1 MCLNIFMVEVFFL
14 QAGAGL
20 AQVQGG
26 EALVVVIFHFHVH
39 HYHTWDWG

>member
-1 MCLNIFMVEVFFL
+1 MCKHDMLVIYFKADA

-26 EALVVVIFHFHVH
+26 EALVVVIFIN
-39 HYHTWDWG
+39 